1 MSLRLRLT
9 LVAAIVVA
17 VAVAVA
23 SAIVYV
29 SMRHDLRNQIDD
41 DLKAHASALQHHPN
55 DAYRGFGN
63 FSGDAV
69 QLVDNGGDAVLPFEA
84 ASAIPIDARIC
95 DVAKKKD

>member
-9 LVAAIVVA
+9 RVAAIVAA
-17 VAVAVA
+17 VAVAGA
-23 SAIVYV
+23 SAILYV
-29 SMRHDLRNQIDD
+29 RLRHDLRKQIAG
-41 DLKAHASALQHHPN
+41 DLQADARAMKHHPN

-84 ASAIPIDARIC
+84 ASAIPIDARIR
-95 DVAKKKD
+95 DVAKKK